1 MLRDTHGQLFI
12 DFGEDNGKVY
22 REEGFNPS
30 GEIYTLMKVE
40 SKTEEEE
47 EKFTGKAKEIFHGAA
62 GDIDDILET
71 IRKEKYTISKME
83 ELIESNT
90 TDIFEKPLDK
100 ITRILVPLV
109 LKGGITFFKEKINK
123 LWTTGE
129 LQKKF
134 ILYLN
139 QGNYSL
145 EDMEE
150 DDTTLFQYFLEGDSA
165 GKKVLQDIE
174 NLFLESYQNDE
185 TFKAYIDVIRK
196 YREEDIA
203 FNNIQN
209 SLKDT
214 KNTLEQLEKQLRN
227 TSRNKNS

>member
-1 MLRDTHGQLFI
+1 
-12 DFGEDNGKVY
+12 
-22 REEGFNPS
+22 
-30 GEIYTLMKVE
+30 
-40 SKTEEEE
+40 
-47 EKFTGKAKEIFHGAA
+47 
-62 GDIDDILET
+62 
-71 IRKEKYTISKME
+71 
-83 ELIESNT
+83 
-90 TDIFEKPLDK
+90 
-100 ITRILVPLV
+100 
-109 LKGGITFFKEKINK
+109 
-123 LWTTGE
+123 
-129 LQKKF
+129 
-134 ILYLN
+134 
-139 QGNYSL
+139 
-145 EDMEE
+145 MEE